1 MSRDRERQQERMRE
15 AVQRK
20 EEAAR
25 AQAEEDSLDS
35 RERPQEA
42 VDPREKSFRA
52 PEENR
57 RQVESVIEGAGPHPY
72 PLCELWVHAR
82 TAEDLRG
89 NHKHRALVGIEVNI
103 RRPLAFKLDDHA
115 VV

>member
-35 RERPQEA
+35 RERPQGA
-42 VDPREKSFRA
+42 VDPREKSSGHRKK
-52 PEENR
+52 
-57 RQVESVIEGAGPHPY
+57 
-72 PLCELWVHAR
+72 
-82 TAEDLRG
+82 TADKW
-89 NHKHRALVGIEVNI
+89 NQ
-103 RRPLAFKLDDHA
+103 
-115 VV
+115 